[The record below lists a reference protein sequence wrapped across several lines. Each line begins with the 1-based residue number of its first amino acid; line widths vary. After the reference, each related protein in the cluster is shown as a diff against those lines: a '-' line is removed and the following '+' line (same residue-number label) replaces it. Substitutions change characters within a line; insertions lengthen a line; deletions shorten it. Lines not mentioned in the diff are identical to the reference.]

1 MEMAEKK
8 NYLTRE
14 GLRKYEE
21 ELHELKSVRRK
32 EISQKIK
39 EAREQGDLSENAEY
53 DAARDE
59 QRDVEA
65 RIEELENILKN
76 VEVVDLDQ
84 KNGKI
89 KSVSFGCTVRV
100 QDIELGEEVSYT
112 IKGASEANVLSGS
125 ISNESPM
132 GKALLGSKKG
142 DVVEVEAPAGLLKFK
157 VLDIFMEN

>member
-59 QRDVEA
+59 QCDVEA

-84 KNGKI
+84 KSGKI
-89 KSVSFGCTVRV
+89 KSVSFGCKVRV
-100 QDIELGEEVSYT
+100 LDMEMDEELEYT

-142 DVVEVEAPAGLLKFK
+142 DVVEVEAPAGMLKFK
-157 VLDIFMEN
+157 VLEISMEN